1 MSFDLELVNNDLKI
15 KADGT
20 ISIVTDTPKLRQDIL
35 KIILTPLGSNPN
47 YLWYGCSIG
56 NDIGRNFPDILQ
68 ISRIQANVTQCLN
81 NLKALQISQAANQQ
95 VSLAELI
102 ASVGGV
108 DVERDTTDQRQMNV
122 VVTVL
127 SKRLSQIQELF
138 TIIS

>member
-15 KADGT
+15 NANGT
-20 ISIVTDTPKLRQDIL
+20 ISTLTDTPKLRQDIL
-35 KIILTPLGSNPN
+35 KIILTPQGSNKN
-47 YLWYGCSIG
+47 YLWYGCSVGNTIG
-56 NDIGRNFPDILQ
+56 LNLTSLLQ
-68 ISRIQANVTQCLN
+68 LTKIQASVMQCLD
-81 NLKALQISQAANQQ
+81 NLKALQTSQAANQQ

-102 ASVGGV
+102 ESIAAVNA
-108 DVERDTTDQRQMNV
+108 ERDTTDPRQLNI